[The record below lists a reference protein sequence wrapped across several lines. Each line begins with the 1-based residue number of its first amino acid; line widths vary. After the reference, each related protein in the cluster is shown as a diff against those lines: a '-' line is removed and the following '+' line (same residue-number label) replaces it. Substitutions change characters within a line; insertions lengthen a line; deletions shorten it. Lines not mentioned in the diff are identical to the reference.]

1 MCMVIHV
8 KKQDVILTFLF
19 VFAENELFFRKSPF

>member
-1 MCMVIHV
+1 MCMIILV
-8 KKQDVILTFLF
+8 KKRGVILTFLS